1 MLLWA
6 GIYPED
12 AVFACVAG
20 ARAFPFCFVQNNT
33 WEVNV
38 REEAEG

>member
-1 MLLWA
+1 MLLSA
-6 GIYPED
+6 GIHSED
-12 AVFACVAG
+12 AVLAWTAG

-33 WEVNV
+33 REVNV